1 MSKSLPLPSSDA
13 AAHSARVLA
22 VLHEAA
28 ARGFLP
34 FSDYMRIALY
44 EPGLGYYS
52 AGAQKFGGAGD
63 FVTAPELSPFFA
75 RALAR
80 QVAQVLSASAPQVL
94 EFGAGSGALAA
105 ELLPALEALG
115 ALPERYFI
123 VEVSPDLRQRQ
134 AQRLAR
140 WGERVQWIEA
150 LPARFSG
157 ALIANEIL
165 DAMPVALFTRQA
177 DEVLERGFEWRD
189 DALVWAERPA
199 GQELQTAV
207 AQIEAD
213 VGALAP
219 GYQSEI
225 NLEGGAWIR
234 SLAAMIETGALLAID
249 YGFPRAE
256 YYHPQ
261 RRGGTLAVHYRHH
274 VLHDPLWLPGLSDL
288 TAHVDFSA
296 MAEVAF
302 DAGLDV
308 MGYTSQANFLINCGI
323 ADELESAGPAE
334 RSAAHKLISEA
345 EMGELFKVLMLGRG
359 LDLDPLGFALGDRRG
374 RL

>member
-1 MSKSLPLPSSDA
+1 
-13 AAHSARVLA
+13 
-22 VLHEAA
+22 
-28 ARGFLP
+28 
-34 FSDYMRIALY
+34 
-44 EPGLGYYS
+44 
-52 AGAQKFGGAGD
+52 
-63 FVTAPELSPFFA
+63 
-75 RALAR
+75 
-80 QVAQVLSASAPQVL
+80 
-94 EFGAGSGALAA
+94 
-105 ELLPALEALG
+105 
-115 ALPERYFI
+115 
-123 VEVSPDLRQRQ
+123 
-134 AQRLAR
+134 
-140 WGERVQWIEA
+140 
-150 LPARFSG
+150 
-157 ALIANEIL
+157 
-165 DAMPVALFTRQA
+165 
-177 DEVLERGFEWRD
+177 
-189 DALVWAERPA
+189 
-199 GQELQTAV
+199 
-207 AQIEAD
+207 
-213 VGALAP
+213 
-219 GYQSEI
+219 
-225 NLEGGAWIR
+225 
-234 SLAAMIETGALLAID
+234 MIETGALLAID

-308 MGYTSQANFLINCGI
+308 MGYTSQAHFLINCGI